1 MEAAAVASTV
11 GVAVLTAVAA
21 DIAKVLV
28 ITARAEDHSSA
39 LLLLPDGALP
49 KEAVE
54 KEQGFDR
61 LVPFDRLRAYRCC
74 KIQGFLHSASR

>member
-1 MEAAAVASTV
+1 V
-11 GVAVLTAVAA
+11 VAVLTAVAA

-74 KIQGFLHSASR
+74 KYRGFSTPHHDEAVMLRSK